1 MEAKKPIAVGITD
14 SSPSNAA
21 LFWAASRARRLKLP
35 LTVLHVLDDRW
46 MAGEALDALPY
57 IDVLRKSVLDMLREA
72 EERVRS
78 VEPDLPVS
86 VELLEGSIGASL
98 GEYSRHASML
108 VLGSSGHTRGALTDR
123 ALQAAAVA
131 ESPVAVVAPGQENGH
146 GIVVGVDGSKEATQA
161 AAFAA
166 SEADAFGEK
175 LTVLYAFTGPNR
187 WIKAGLPS
195 SSFTEHVVEE
205 EHIVLSESVAGLRQ
219 DYPGLAIHGVLET
232 VMEPADALLQ
242 AASGARMLVLGSRG
256 RGSFGRLLL
265 GSTAHA
271 VLTRPPCPTV
281 VTRLKKAPH
290 EK

>member
-1 MEAKKPIAVGITD
+1 MESHKPIAVGVSETAASD
-14 SSPSNAA
+14 AA
-21 LFWAASRARRLKLP
+21 LSWAAARAARLKVP
-35 LTVLHVLDDRW
+35 LAVLHVLDDRW
-46 MAGEALDALPY
+46 LVGEVLPYVEVLRESGLALLKEAGE
-57 IDVLRKSVLDMLREA
+57 
-72 EERVRS
+72 RVHNTD
-78 VEPDLPVS
+78 PGLQVS
-86 VELLEGSIGASL
+86 LELLEGGIGASL
-98 GEYSRHASML
+98 GDYSQRVSML
-108 VLGSSGHTRGALTDR
+108 VLGSSGHSRGALTDR
-123 ALQAAAVA
+123 ALQVAATA
-131 ESPVAVVAPGQENGH
+131 ESPVAVIGTAQGEGKGV
-146 GIVVGVDGSKEATQA
+146 VVGVDGSKEATQA

-166 SEADAFGEK
+166 SEADALGEE

-205 EHIVLSESVAGLRQ
+205 EQIVLSESVAGLRQ

-281 VTRLKKAPH
+281 VTRLKKTPH
-290 EK
+290 ER